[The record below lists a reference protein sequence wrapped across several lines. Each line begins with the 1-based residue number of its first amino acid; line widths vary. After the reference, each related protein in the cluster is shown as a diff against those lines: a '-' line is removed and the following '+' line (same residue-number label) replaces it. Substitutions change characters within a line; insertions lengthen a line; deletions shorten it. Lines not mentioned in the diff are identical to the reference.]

1 MSEQLEKIA
10 TGITNVM
17 EKQSSFE
24 ATIKSIQEEI
34 EAKNKDITEL
44 KSNVETID
52 TKMKKSAR
60 FGSFENTSD
69 NEDVMDLT
77 KGFDIANKFVECIGA
92 DGNIAR
98 KEFSNVVSKNYNEN
112 KDVLH
117 KHLSKKFNYNFDN
130 FGSKSLT
137 TIDMSSSVD
146 GGMYVPPVEFLPNIE
161 QQYRQNPILS
171 AVSTY
176 VIRGKEAKIPY
187 ISRRGNW
194 TALREGESVDSNKNQ
209 FKTPAFS
216 FKTVSASKYSTM
228 ITMTDEDREVMMMG
242 NGSALMGMIDRHRV
256 ETLLNLQSDLITN
269 GDLNEPMK
277 QQGLLTPFVKN
288 QDYIVNK
295 PWDYEIN
302 KIGKILTANS
312 AEIIYDD
319 IINLTTRTLL
329 GIFKPN
335 AQLMMNSN
343 TLAMLSTL
351 KDNIGQYHFRPQG
364 TLNGVVVP
372 ATINGVQI
380 VINDF
385 MPDIASG
392 LVPVIYGDFRQAIAQ
407 VKCFNDIVQPL
418 SKVDGDNAH
427 YKIAYMTYFGSTIL
441 DYQSF
446 RYLEVA

>member
-1 MSEQLEKIA
+1 
-10 TGITNVM
+10 
-17 EKQSSFE
+17 
-24 ATIKSIQEEI
+24 
-34 EAKNKDITEL
+34 
-44 KSNVETID
+44 
-52 TKMKKSAR
+52 
-60 FGSFENTSD
+60 
-69 NEDVMDLT
+69 
-77 KGFDIANKFVECIGA
+77 
-92 DGNIAR
+92 
-98 KEFSNVVSKNYNEN
+98 
-112 KDVLH
+112 
-117 KHLSKKFNYNFDN
+117 
-130 FGSKSLT
+130 
-137 TIDMSSSVD
+137 
-146 GGMYVPPVEFLPNIE
+146 
-161 QQYRQNPILS
+161 
-171 AVSTY
+171 
-176 VIRGKEAKIPY
+176 
-187 ISRRGNW
+187 
-194 TALREGESVDSNKNQ
+194 
-209 FKTPAFS
+209 
-216 FKTVSASKYSTM
+216 
-228 ITMTDEDREVMMMG
+228 MMG